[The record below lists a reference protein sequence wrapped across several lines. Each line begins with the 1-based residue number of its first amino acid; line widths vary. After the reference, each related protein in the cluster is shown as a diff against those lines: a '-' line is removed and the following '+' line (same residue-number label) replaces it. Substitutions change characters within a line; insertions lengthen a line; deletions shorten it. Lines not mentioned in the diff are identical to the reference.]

1 MWLGATSQEIGAQ
14 DGTPTEPAYGT
25 VLSDMTPTSN
35 PEHRGFRFRLRRDS
49 FRELI
54 DLRHDQASA
63 ETVDAAIRAGVEF
76 RGTNLWLLVFATF
89 IASIGL
95 NVNSAAV
102 IIGAMLISPLM
113 GPIMGIGYSAAV
125 NDFALMRAAA
135 RSLGLAVVFSLIT
148 SALYFTLSPLAD
160 ARSEILARTSPTIW
174 DVLIAVF
181 GGFAGI
187 IGITRR
193 EKSNVIPGVAIAT
206 ALMPPLCT
214 AGFGIAT
221 LNPAYLFGALY
232 LFTINSVFIAT
243 ATLVMVRVMRVPEV
257 AVLDDATR
265 ARARRAIAFV
275 VLVTGVPS
283 IYLALRLVQQE
294 VFVARAEAFVASAFP
309 RELGTYVVSR
319 DVSASTRAIRVT
331 VVGEP
336 VTDDRRIALEQS
348 LRVYGLDTTELQ
360 VDQTRSADV
369 DVASIKAEVA
379 GDLYQD
385 TFVALEAKTRQIET
399 LQQQIDGLEATRQS
413 LSEIAA
419 ELRASRPD
427 ASGVAVGLGSVS
439 NGEQP
444 TRDVLIVS
452 LDLNAPLSDEERVR
466 LEAWLE
472 VRSHRNVVLSVNV
485 APPATPRAKRKAT
498 P

>member
-1 MWLGATSQEIGAQ
+1 
-14 DGTPTEPAYGT
+14 
-25 VLSDMTPTSN
+25 
-35 PEHRGFRFRLRRDS
+35 
-49 FRELI
+49 
-54 DLRHDQASA
+54 
-63 ETVDAAIRAGVEF
+63 
-76 RGTNLWLLVFATF
+76 
-89 IASIGL
+89 
-95 NVNSAAV
+95 
-102 IIGAMLISPLM
+102 
-113 GPIMGIGYSAAV
+113 MGIGYSAAV

-214 AGFGIAT
+214 AGSASRRSPG
-221 LNPAYLFGALY
+221 LPLGALY

-265 ARARRAIAFV
+265 ARARRAIAAV

-385 TFVALEAKTRQIET
+385 TFVALEAKTHQIET

-452 LDLNAPLSDEERVR
+452 LDLERAVVRRRARSARGLARGALAPQRRALGQRGSASNAASEKEGHSIEDRPWKRHSSRSTTSSWSRWGVIERAAGAAQCLRPFLSMMPTRISTNAASR
-466 LEAWLE
+466 Y
-472 VRSHRNVVLSVNV
+472 R
-485 APPATPRAKRKAT
+485 
-498 P
+498 